1 VSQGDADFICNWL
14 GNKAWAEELEWSGR
28 DSFAKAPMK
37 PLSGEA
43 GFVKSSGNFTFAQIH
58 GAGHMVPYDQPD
70 ASLSMLNEWLSGKW
84 TS

>member
-1 VSQGDADFICNWL
+1 
-14 GNKAWAEELEWSGR
+14 
-28 DSFAKAPMK
+28 MK

-84 TS
+84 TT